1 MSRFLIVLV
10 ICITIYNIA
19 QPSLDK
25 NATRKLVGDVA
36 LATQQQISKSFEK
49 YEEVRQSALKNNEP
63 EKEAAA
69 FQSFKSDLESI
80 PSVIQRIQ

>member
-1 MSRFLIVLV
+1 MARVLIVLI
-10 ICITIYNIA
+10 ICFTIYNVA

-36 LATQQQISKSFEK
+36 LATQQQINKSFEK
-49 YEEVRQSALKNNEP
+49 YEEVRQNSLKNNEP

-69 FQSFKSDLESI
+69 FQSFKSDLQSI
-80 PSVIQRIQ
+80 PAVIQRMQ